1 MLQKQWQQKLESNM
15 EGYRKI
21 DLVVYKGESTPH
33 ISSGEVQFKYDDGSV
48 SILLQPDKG
57 VETEEGL
64 EFKELWVSEEM
75 YRQLLLLEKEEKLET
90 WLHVDMEDPVESSK
104 YLCH

>member
-1 MLQKQWQQKLESNM
+1 M

-21 DLVVYKGESTPH
+21 DLVLYEGQEAPFL
-33 ISSGEVQFKYDDGSV
+33 SSGEVQFKYDDGSV
-48 SILLQPDKG
+48 SILLQQDKG

-90 WLHVDMEDPVESSK
+90 WLHVDMEDHVESSK